1 MPTVKLASA
10 LPKGSSNG
18 LSVLHQ
24 SLIDAPNRVHVV
36 VALIDCKSTTL
47 ENDTGEVTPTG
58 RIRRI
63 EVVTEPDD
71 MKRLLTL
78 VRRAFEI
85 RTGQTVL
92 PLDLEDDLGAI
103 FKSINLQTGEVIF
116 PTDADDAGGDGE

>member
-1 MPTVKLASA
+1 MTAVKLASA

-18 LSVLHQ
+18 LGLLHR
-24 SLIDAPNRVHVV
+24 SLIDEPNRVHVV
-36 VALIDCKSTTL
+36 VALLDCKSTNVD
-47 ENDTGEVTPTG
+47 NDTGEITPTG

-63 EVVTEPDD
+63 EVVTDAED

-92 PLDLEDDLGAI
+92 PLDIEDDLSSI

-116 PTDADDAGGDGE
+116 PTDDEKPGDGK